1 MSAAILRRVLFS
13 LAPVELAMVALMAA
27 GVSLPT
33 PLRLAV
39 VTLLIATVLA
49 ELTIWTVDFFRNR
62 RLGSTVAE
70 SAMNAAHHIIGER
83 LWRFIASEFGLIS
96 SLVRLIARRPKVSA
110 GSTVFTYHRQSS
122 PVVWMM
128 VAFLVI
134 ELVVLHLV
142 IPWDAVRLVALIL
155 GIYGLLWV
163 VGYVAGF
170 AMHPH
175 LLTEQDLIIRRG
187 PTLAIVLPLDTIERV
202 EAKDRDLP
210 GWRSIRYRASSRSGG
225 RAQSA
230 YRSERT
236 DESGPGAEGG
246 DRLPPHRRRRGDPS
260 DQHLGR
266 RRRGPHAKA
275 PIPPQHPMTMPS
287 ADPSRR
293 GHDSAA
299 AS

>member
-33 PLRLAV
+33 PLRLV
-39 VTLLIATVLA
+39 IVTLLIATVLA
-49 ELTIWTVDFFRNR
+49 ELTIWTVHFFRNR

-70 SAMNAAHHIIGER
+70 SAKNAAHHIIGER

-96 SLVRLIARRPKVSA
+96 SLVRLIARRPKVPA

-122 PVVWMM
+122 PVVWTM

-155 GIYGLLWV
+155 GLYGLLWV

-170 AMHPH
+170 VMHPH

-187 PTLAIVLPLDTIERV
+187 STLAIVLPLDTIERLD
-202 EAKDRDLP
+202 AKDRDLP
-210 GWRSIRYRASSRSGG
+210 GWRSIRYRASSRPGG
-225 RAQSA
+225 EPSLHIAQSG
-230 YRSERT
+230 RTNLDLELSEAIDRHLI
-236 DESGPGAEGG
+236 DGGEAIRRISIWADDAEGLLR
-246 DRLPPHRRRRGDPS
+246 RLRYHHSTR
-260 DQHLGR
+260 
-266 RRRGPHAKA
+266 
-275 PIPPQHPMTMPS
+275 
-287 ADPSRR
+287 
-293 GHDSAA
+293 
-299 AS
+299 